1 MLELQ
6 GALNVPI
13 IKDVLAVRFAGDV
26 VRSDGFTK
34 SLSTGQKQDQRHRE
48 GYRLGINFTPTDWLT
63 NYTLLQHIHVHEV
76 PSSGVLTEFNPNFP
90 LFNTTPGAG
99 TGYFAVAGLC
109 TQDRKSTRLNSSH

>member
-26 VRSDGFTK
+26 VRRDGFTK

-48 GYRLGINFTPTDWLT
+48 GYRLGINFTPTDWLN
-63 NYTLLQHIHVHEV
+63 NYTLLQPIHVHRSEEHT
-76 PSSGVLTEFNPNFP
+76 SELQSLMR
-90 LFNTTPGAG
+90 LS
-99 TGYFAVAGLC
+99 YAVFCLK
-109 TQDRKSTRLNSSH
+109 TKIYTHI

>member
-1 MLELQ
+1 MRI
-6 GALNVPI
+6 NDWSS
-13 IKDVLAVRFAGDV
+13 DVCS
-26 VRSDGFTK
+26 SD
-34 SLSTGQKQDQRHRE
+34 LRE

-109 TQDRKSTRLNSSH
+109 TQIAPFFGGADRKSTRLNSSHSCASRMPSSA

>member
-1 MLELQ
+1 MRMRDWSSDVCSSDL
-6 GALNVPI
+6 PI

-26 VRSDGFTK
+26 VRRDGFTK

-99 TGYFAVAGLC
+99 TGYFAEIGRAHV
-109 TQDRKSTRLNSSH
+109 